1 MMLSTHRNALGGTM
15 RHTTTFTAVLAAGLL
30 LTACTPGADEAAPA
44 PTTTVTQAADP
55 HDACLAD
62 LVRAYPTLDADA
74 PMLDQV
80 DTCKGLDD
88 TTKSSVLGTLQE
100 YDDAAQEAVDAAR
113 DGQ

>member
-1 MMLSTHRNALGGTM
+1 MRRTATLTVALT
-15 RHTTTFTAVLAAGLL
+15 AGLL
-30 LTACTPGADEAAPA
+30 LVACTPGDDDTAPT

-62 LVRAYPTLDADA
+62 LVRAYPTLDPGV

-113 DGQ
+113 EGQ